1 MIPNG
6 ELPTQL
12 SILIYKRIE
21 GNIERN
27 SEYVSS
33 DGITAKYKKLR

>member
-1 MIPNG
+1 M
-6 ELPTQL
+6 LP

-27 SEYVSS
+27 CEYVSS
-33 DGITAKYKKLR
+33 DVKYKKLR